1 MGKIIQLDDALSN
14 KIAAGEVVERPAS
27 VVKELVENA
36 IDAGST
42 IIDIEVEEA
51 GLTKIRISD
60 NGDGME
66 EIDVPKAFRRH
77 ATSKIKNEYDL
88 FRIRTLGFRGEALPS
103 VASVSKLELITST
116 GAEGT
121 RIVLEGGKVV
131 ALEKAASRKGTDI
144 TITDLFY
151 NTPARLKYLK
161 TVHTELGN
169 ITDVTNRLALAHPE
183 VSIRLIHNDRK
194 LLHTN
199 GNGDVRHVLAAIY
212 GMNIAKKM
220 IPIHAISLDFTL
232 DGYITL
238 PEITRASRNYLS
250 TMINGRFIK
259 NYPLAKAVLEGYH
272 TLLPIGRFP
281 IGLLNIVMDPILV
294 DVNVHPSK
302 LEVRI
307 SKEHELNKFVTE
319 TIKTVFKTKEL
330 IPSGLIREKVEKS
343 KSEQTILNL
352 DPLRANYLVNEL
364 ENSSKPYESDT
375 VITQHIRPNDEVKQS
390 NSIRSMGSREDHLVF
405 IKEDFNPSNREREW
419 IESEAMSKDQQR
431 DQAQFQAFSEEMKTQ
446 STTFKVNSEEDER
459 LTNEETRS
467 LKTNNSSLLQQNTAS
482 RVPPLYPIGQMHGT
496 YIFAQNE
503 RGLYMIDQ
511 HAAQERIKYEFF
523 KEKVGMVAAELQEL
537 LVPLTFEYSTDEYI
551 KIDEYR
557 NELEKVGVFLES
569 FGHNSYIVKAHPQ
582 WFPRGEETEII
593 EDMIEQLLTMK
604 KVDIKKLR
612 EEAAIMM
619 SCKGSIK
626 ANRHLRNDEIQAL
639 LDELRQTSDPFTCP
653 HGRPIIIHTSTYELE
668 KMFKRV
674 M

>member
-1 MGKIIQLDDALSN
+1 LGKIIQLDDALSN
-14 KIAAGEVVERPAS
+14 KIAAGEVVDRPAS
-27 VVKELVENA
+27 VVKELVENS

-42 IIDIEVEEA
+42 IIDIVVEEA

-60 NGDGME
+60 NGEGLE
-66 EIDVPKAFRRH
+66 EIDVPKAFSRH
-77 ATSKIKNEYDL
+77 ATSKIRDEHDL
-88 FRIRTLGFRGEALPS
+88 FRIQTLGFRGEALPS
-103 VASVSKLELITST
+103 IASVSRLELLTST
-116 GAEGT
+116 GVDGT
-121 RIVLEGGKVV
+121 RILLEGGKVV
-131 ALEKAASRKGTDI
+131 KLEKAASRKGTDI

-199 GNGDVRHVLAAIY
+199 GNGDVKQVLAAIY
-212 GMNIAKKM
+212 GINIAKEM
-220 IPIHAISLDFTL
+220 IPIHATTLDFNL
-232 DGYITL
+232 NGYITL
-238 PEITRASRNYLS
+238 PEITRASRNYVS
-250 TMINGRFIK
+250 TMINGRYIK
-259 NYPLAKAVLEGYH
+259 NFPLAKAVLEGYH
-272 TLLPIGRFP
+272 TLLPIGRYP

-307 SKEHELNKFVTE
+307 SKEQELNKLVTE
-319 TIKTVFKTKEL
+319 TIKAVFKTKTL
-330 IPSGLIREKVEKS
+330 IPSGLLREKVAKE
-343 KSEQTILNL
+343 KSEQTKLAL
-352 DPLRANYLVNEL
+352 DHIQINSVVHEDSNRSKRFEG
-364 ENSSKPYESDT
+364 ENVMSKPSNANEFDRSRSL
-375 VITQHIRPNDEVKQS
+375 VGRNEEGSEV
-390 NSIRSMGSREDHLVF
+390 SREDF
-405 IKEDFNPSNREREW
+405 DPFNAEHAYSPSGEVNVK
-419 IESEAMSKDQQR
+419 IDQQ
-431 DQAQFQAFSEEMKTQ
+431 DQEPVLEYTSDPLLG
-446 STTFKVNSEEDER
+446 SPNSKGNDQNSIIKDE
-459 LTNEETRS
+459 L
-467 LKTNNSSLLQQNTAS
+467 LLQEEINTSSQTIES

-496 YIFAQNE
+496 YLFAQNE
-503 RGLYMIDQ
+503 HGLYIIDQ
-511 HAAQERIKYEFF
+511 HAAQERIKYEFY

-537 LVPLTFEYSTDEYI
+537 LVPLTFEYSTDEYV

-557 NELEKVGVFLES
+557 GELEKVGVFLEP

-582 WFPRGEETEII
+582 WFPKGEETEII

-626 ANRHLRNDEIQAL
+626 ANRHLRKDEIQAL